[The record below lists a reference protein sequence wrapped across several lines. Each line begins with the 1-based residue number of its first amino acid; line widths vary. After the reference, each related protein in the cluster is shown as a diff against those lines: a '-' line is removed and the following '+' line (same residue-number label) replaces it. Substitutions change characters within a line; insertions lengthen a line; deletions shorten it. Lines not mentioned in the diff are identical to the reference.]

1 MSVTAS
7 QDVNNPF
14 LLQGITKRHIR
25 LLQELHGD
33 NAHWIYEVS
42 YSVQMRAHIQECHV
56 HSLWPRSQLLIPPRP
71 PPSFSLAP
79 LSPGHTPLLAAAW
92 KFADEHTVSMVERQ
106 VRLGRVLGLFPP
118 DNTNPAAWMQV
129 PRSTWLGM
137 SLYLSADLQLWLA
150 RNAVG
155 GPGLQETGPGQL
167 PGVPDGGAGGSGRS
181 PALRPHRGRQHSVP
195 DCDVKTRLH
204 PGRASSVGD
213 PQGRRQPRII

>member
-33 NAHWIYEVS
+33 HAHWIYEVS
-42 YSVQMRAHIQECHV
+42 YSEQMREHIQECHV

-167 PGVPDGGAGGSGRS
+167 PGVPVGGAGG
-181 PALRPHRGRQHSVP
+181 
-195 DCDVKTRLH
+195 
-204 PGRASSVGD
+204 
-213 PQGRRQPRII
+213 

>member
-1 MSVTAS
+1 M
-7 QDVNNPF
+7 
-14 LLQGITKRHIR
+14 
-25 LLQELHGD
+25 
-33 NAHWIYEVS
+33 
-42 YSVQMRAHIQECHV
+42 

-92 KFADEHTVSMVERQ
+92 KFADEHTVSMVEQQ

-167 PGVPDGGAGGSGRS
+167 PGVPVGGAGGSGRS

-195 DCDVKTRLH
+195 DGDVKTGLH

-213 PQGRRQPRII
+213 PQSRRQPRII